1 VKNAVFLDRDGVV
14 NEVMTNRV
22 RFVNKPEDFYLL
34 KGAAEA
40 VALLNRSN
48 FDVFVVTNQGGI
60 GLGYMSEK
68 MLHKIHEKMVR
79 EIEKKGGTIKEVAYC
94 PHAPKEGCACR
105 KPEPKMI
112 VDLAKKYNIN
122 IENSYMIGDREVDI
136 AAGKAAGAKTI
147 LVGSRHQEKIAD
159 FHFPDLLSAA
169 RFIVGQS

>member
-1 VKNAVFLDRDGVV
+1 MKNAVFLDRDGVV

-79 EIEKKGGTIKEVAYC
+79 EIEKKAERLKRL
-94 PHAPKEGCACR
+94 P
-105 KPEPKMI
+105 I
-112 VDLAKKYNIN
+112 VPTHLK
-122 IENSYMIGDREVDI
+122 
-136 AAGKAAGAKTI
+136 KAAPA
-147 LVGSRHQEKIAD
+147 VSRSQ
-159 FHFPDLLSAA
+159 
-169 RFIVGQS
+169 R